1 MEIGEIGY
9 HGHHVLALVVVL
21 YKNPNVYVIIQ
32 SNIIFV
38 EYSNLIEF
46 GFFRPEN
53 GGQYCSGQSTRIRSC
68 EDNPVNIYIY

>member
-46 GFFRPEN
+46 GFLDPKME
-53 GGQYCSGQSTRIRSC
+53 
-68 EDNPVNIYIY
+68 VNIVLVNPLEYDHVKIIQ